1 MDLSVIIV
9 NYNTKDLLKAC
20 LDSLINNTNGI
31 EYEVIVVD
39 NSSSDGS
46 GAMLKNEFP
55 EVRIIFNR
63 NNSGFAKANNQG
75 IKAAKG
81 DNILLLNSDTVISD
95 NCLYKVWQF
104 SREREGAGIIGCKVL
119 NPDRSLQYS
128 CYHKPNLLSEI
139 VVFTKGIIKNFWEP
153 VTYYNKMKYWNHNQ
167 IRQVD
172 CVSGCF
178 FWIKKKII
186 DEIGLLDEGFF
197 MFYEDAEFCLRL
209 KLRSKCKVF
218 YFPFAEIVHLKGG
231 SGNIES
237 SDYST
242 IKYSYMSAQHFF
254 DKCCGPASKQIFIII
269 CRFIWRCESF
279 LFFLLKF
286 SKKCSEKLLLL
297 NQLQSI

>member
-81 DNILLLNSDTVISD
+81 NNILLLNSDTVISD

-104 SREREGAGIIGCKVL
+104 
-119 NPDRSLQYS
+119 
-128 CYHKPNLLSEI
+128 
-139 VVFTKGIIKNFWEP
+139 
-153 VTYYNKMKYWNHNQ
+153 
-167 IRQVD
+167 
-172 CVSGCF
+172 
-178 FWIKKKII
+178 
-186 DEIGLLDEGFF
+186 
-197 MFYEDAEFCLRL
+197 
-209 KLRSKCKVF
+209 
-218 YFPFAEIVHLKGG
+218 
-231 SGNIES
+231 
-237 SDYST
+237 
-242 IKYSYMSAQHFF
+242 
-254 DKCCGPASKQIFIII
+254 
-269 CRFIWRCESF
+269 
-279 LFFLLKF
+279 
-286 SKKCSEKLLLL
+286 
-297 NQLQSI
+297 